1 MYSDVVFLTAVNL
14 RMIMCTCVCVC
25 VLHGFR
31 VEFWL
36 GLSSVRLAASQN
48 TRHFIKVQTAFE
60 WSDAHGTVYLDLDL
74 SIAFRSLS
82 MSSFLLSRDL
92 LSCRFSSPS
101 SSDLI
106 SELTDEVLWPC
117 RPPERAGEQKHSV
130 IEEHLLRKTPPSP
143 CFYTHNHPF
152 YHSDH
157 LNITH
162 TVKVK
167 MPHTWISMTVSSC
180 HFRVISVSENMRTI
194 EYIYIYMYTFHLF
207 LRSREWRWEDE

>member
-1 MYSDVVFLTAVNL
+1 MWFSWLHV
-14 RMIMCTCVCVC
+14 CVCVC
-25 VLHGFR
+25 VFR

-117 RPPERAGEQKHSV
+117 RPPERAGEHKHSV
-130 IEEHLLRKTPPSP
+130 SEEHHHRHVSNRAQHQLKHRVSIRFIIQITWTLRTQ
-143 CFYTHNHPF
+143 
-152 YHSDH
+152 
-157 LNITH
+157 LNF
-162 TVKVK
+162 
-167 MPHTWISMTVSSC
+167 WIKNAAWIWQQ
-180 HFRVISVSENMRTI
+180 FDGVIMSLQRIWEQQN
-194 EYIYIYMYTFHLF
+194 IYIYMCVC